1 MVAAELC
8 TFVEGR
14 IDEICGEL
22 LFSSGADFRGYISP
36 HVRREHNVP
45 QGLLATDASQP
56 RKAPGIG
63 PSPAFVRDAME
74 VDDPSELH
82 LPLIPEMR
90 VSCIQREVE
99 MAYTIARN
107 AEILLQDS

>member
-22 LFSSGADFRGYISP
+22 LFSI
-36 HVRREHNVP
+36 
-45 QGLLATDASQP
+45 AT
-56 RKAPGIG
+56 PGVG
-63 PSPAFVRDAME
+63 PLPAFVRNPME
-74 VDDPSELH
+74 VGDLSELH
-82 LPLIPEMR
+82 LPPIPEMR
-90 VSCIQREVE
+90 VSYVQREVE

-107 AEILLQDS
+107 AEMPFRT